1 MSVEDPT
8 AARRIALVTG
18 GSRGIGR
25 ATSIE
30 LAHRGYFVLI
40 NYVSDA
46 SAAEATLAEIVS
58 AGGQG
63 ALLPCDVS
71 DYNATQM
78 AVMKAQKEFG
88 PIEVLIN
95 NAGITRDGMF
105 MMMTEKGWSRVM
117 EVNLD
122 AVFNCCK
129 AVSRTMVG
137 KRRGVIITIGSGS
150 GISPRAGQVNY
161 STSKAAI
168 IGMTRSLARELAPHN
183 VRALIVAPG
192 FTRTEMADAV
202 SPQAAAES
210 LRLIPMGRWGEPE
223 EIAKVVGYMCSD
235 DAAYITGITVVV
247 DGGRAGHEQD
257 YGIMSASC

>member
-1 MSVEDPT
+1 M
-8 AARRIALVTG
+8 LQ
-18 GSRGIGR
+18 
-25 ATSIE
+25 
-30 LAHRGYFVLI
+30 F
-40 NYVSDA
+40 
-46 SAAEATLAEIVS
+46 
-58 AGGQG
+58 
-63 ALLPCDVS
+63 DVS
-71 DYNATQM
+71 DYNATQS

-88 PIEVLIN
+88 AIEALVN

-129 AVSRTMVG
+129 AVSRTMVA
-137 KRRGVIITIGSGS
+137 KRRGVIINIGSGS

-161 STSKAAI
+161 STTKAAV

-183 VRALIVAPG
+183 VRALVVAPG

-202 SPQAAAES
+202 SPAAAAES

-223 EIAKVVGYMCSD
+223 EIAKVIGYMCSD
-235 DAAYITGITVVV
+235 DAAYITGVTVVV

-257 YGIMSASC
+257 YGIMSASK

>member
-1 MSVEDPT
+1 MMKVESTPE
-8 AARRIALVTG
+8 RRVALVTG

-25 ATSIE
+25 ATSLE
-30 LAHRGYFVLI
+30 LARRGYFVLV

-46 SAAEATLAEIVS
+46 SAAEDTLAQIVA
-58 AGGQG
+58 AGGHG
-63 ALLPCDVS
+63 ALLHMDVS
-71 DYNATQM
+71 DYNATQS
-78 AVMKAQKEFG
+78 AILKAQKEFG
-88 PIEVLIN
+88 PIEALVN

-105 MMMTEKGWSRVM
+105 MLMTEKSWTRVM

-129 AVSRTMVG
+129 AVSRTMVA
-137 KRRGVIITIGSGS
+137 KRRGVIINIGSGS

-161 STSKAAI
+161 STTKAAV

-202 SPQAAAES
+202 SPAAAAES

-223 EIAKVVGYMCSD
+223 EIAKVIGFMCSD
-235 DAAYITGITVVV
+235 DAAYITGVTVVV

-257 YGIMSASC
+257 FGIMSA

>member
-1 MSVEDPT
+1 MSIGESTSP
-8 AARRIALVTG
+8 RRIALVTG

-30 LAHRGYFVLI
+30 LAQRGYFVLV

-46 SAAEATLAEIVS
+46 QSAEATLAAITA

-63 ALLPCDVS
+63 ALLQFDVS
-71 DYNATQM
+71 DYSATQS
-78 AVMKAQKEFG
+78 AVMRAQKEFG
-88 PIEVLIN
+88 PIEALIN

-117 EVNLD
+117 EVNSD

-129 AVSRTMVG
+129 AVSRTMVA
-137 KRRGVIITIGSGS
+137 KRRGVIINIGSGS

-161 STSKAAI
+161 STTKAAV

-183 VRALIVAPG
+183 VRALVVAPG

-202 SPQAAAES
+202 SPAAAAES

-223 EIAKVVGYMCSD
+223 EIAKVIGYMCSD
-235 DAAYITGITVVV
+235 DAAYITGVTVVV

-257 YGIMSASC
+257 YGIMSV